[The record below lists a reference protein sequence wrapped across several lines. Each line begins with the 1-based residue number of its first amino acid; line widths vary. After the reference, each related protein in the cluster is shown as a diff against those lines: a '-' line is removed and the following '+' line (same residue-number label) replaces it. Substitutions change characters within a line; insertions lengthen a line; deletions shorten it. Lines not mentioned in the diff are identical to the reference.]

1 MAGAPPIIQFLGP
14 LAAKDAYPIIKNRP
28 MYNLRNLLPL
38 FILLGLAHLLP
49 AQPGEPQGRMIDEI
63 RAHTSGLAVWWTG
76 HNGWLIKYN
85 DLLIGTDLAL
95 ESGERAVPSPISA
108 EELAGELDISFVSH
122 EHGDHFERET
132 SAILRDKGHCLFVM
146 PATCTDAARQDLH
159 IPDNRIRVAT
169 PRTPFSIGEVRVEP
183 VRAIH
188 GNPKF
193 AVFYDANLEDCGYV
207 ITIGGKR
214 FLQMGDTVLLEDHL
228 YLEDV
233 DVLFFSPTEH
243 NTHIDPSLIL
253 INTLEPAYIL
263 PQHRATFKVT
273 VQNRYWTSGY
283 PHEVQFRLSK
293 ALQERYHVLDIGEKM
308 VIR

>member
-1 MAGAPPIIQFLGP
+1 MSNI
-14 LAAKDAYPIIKNRP
+14 R
-28 MYNLRNLLPL
+28 
-38 FILLGLAHLLP
+38 ILLHLLLLMGFTHLLP
-49 AQPGEPQGRMIDEI
+49 AQPEETPGSMIAEI
-63 RAHTSGLAVWWTG
+63 KAHTSGVAVWWTG

-95 ESGERAVPSPISA
+95 ESKERAVSSPISA
-108 EELAGELDISFVSH
+108 EELAGELDILFVSH

-132 SAILRDKGHCLFVM
+132 SEILSEKGQCVFVM
-146 PATCTDAARQDLH
+146 PATCVEAARQELN
-159 IPDNRIRVAT
+159 IPKDRIHVAT

-193 AVFYDANLEDCGYV
+193 AVYYDANLEDCGYV

-228 YLEDV
+228 FLEDV

-263 PQHRATFKVT
+263 PQHRATFEVT
-273 VQNRYWTSGY
+273 PQNRYWTSGY
-283 PHEVQFRLSK
+283 PHEVKFRLSK
-293 ALQERYHVLDIGEKM
+293 ALQQRYHILDIGKKI

>member
-1 MAGAPPIIQFLGP
+1 MFYKRII
-14 LAAKDAYPIIKNRP
+14 INV
-28 MYNLRNLLPL
+28 
-38 FILLGLAHLLP
+38 FILLGFIHILP
-49 AQPGEPQGRMIDEI
+49 AQSQGSPGRMIDEI
-63 RAHTSGLAVWWTG
+63 KAHTSGLAVWWTG

-85 DLLIGTDLAL
+85 DVLVGTDLAL
-95 ESGERAVPSPISA
+95 ESKERSNLSPITA

-122 EHGDHFERET
+122 DHGDHFERET
-132 SAILRDKGHCLFVM
+132 SAILQEKGHCIFVL
-146 PATCTDAARQDLH
+146 PATSTETARQELQ
-159 IPDNRIRVAT
+159 IPEDRIRVAT
-169 PRTPFSIGEVRVEP
+169 PRTPFSIGDLGVEP

-228 YLEDV
+228 FLEDI

-253 INTLEPAYIL
+253 INSLEPEYIL

-273 VQNRYWTSGY
+273 PQNRYWTSGY
-283 PHEVQFRLSK
+283 PHEVKFRLSK
-293 ALQERYHVLDIGEKM
+293 ALQQRYHILNIGEKI